1 MKISN
6 LSVNKQFL
14 DKLKTRAISITL
26 ITSAILGL
34 ASCSKNQDKEEIG
47 YKVSGSLG
55 ADGLYTKIVDR
66 SKFYSDNYDFSN
78 TIRTM
83 NFATVSESKVYG
95 TTFFNDK
102 TSAFY
107 RENVKIVLPD
117 SYSMYNTNEWLSID
131 NFDYTLKYEKVRE
144 LAEESYDVITSSM
157 EAKRDLETKVA
168 LPEGQKEFM
177 EGDTINSKAI
187 YHDGQLIAYYQDG
200 VGSECENV
208 KNALIGDANNAI
220 GSITSYYN
228 LSDNIDITF
237 QELYH
242 YQDDMNKNYK
252 NKSL

>member
-1 MKISN
+1 MKNMVIH
-6 LSVNKQFL
+6 K
-14 DKLKTRAISITL
+14 R
-26 ITSAILGL
+26 
-34 ASCSKNQDKEEIG
+34 KE
-47 YKVSGSLG
+47 
-55 ADGLYTKIVDR
+55 
-66 SKFYSDNYDFSN
+66 
-78 TIRTM
+78 
-83 NFATVSESKVYG
+83 SEVYG

-117 SYSMYNTNEWLSID
+117 SYSMYNTNEWLSKD

-144 LAEESYDVITSSM
+144 LAGESYDVITSSM